1 MSYLLDK
8 KIQKN
13 KILKIALGIVV
24 LIILFYF
31 RLSIFS
37 GLSFVSQVFFRPVLI
52 FGNNVG
58 EKLGSFGSYFVS
70 KNSLSLENQNLKYQI
85 SESAADR
92 ANYDS
97 VVALNI
103 SLKETLGR
111 KDSKVNMILSA
122 ILAKPNQS
130 IYDTLLIDV
139 GTRQGIKIGDRV
151 FALGNV
157 PIGRVD
163 SVYENSSKVVLFSNA
178 GEKTQGIITGKPAST
193 SASLGGLIST
203 FVELVGRGGGNFEI
217 ILPRDF
223 VLQKG
228 DQVVMP
234 GINPYVLAFVET
246 TISDPRDPFTKVL
259 LTSPVNIQELKFVE
273 VEL

>member
-8 KIQKN
+8 KIQRN
-13 KILKIALGIVV
+13 KIFKIVLGIVV

-31 RLSIFS
+31 RLSIFN
-37 GLSFVSQVFFRPVLI
+37 GLSYISQGFFRPILI
-52 FGNNVG
+52 VGQNVG
-58 EKLGSFGSYFVS
+58 EKLKNTSSYFVS
-70 KNSLSLENQNLKYQI
+70 KNSLSLENQNLKNQI
-85 SESAADR
+85 AESTADR

-97 VVALNI
+97 VVAENI
-103 SLKETLGR
+103 SLKE
-111 KDSKVNMILSA
+111 ILSRKNEKAKMVLAA

-130 IYDTLLIDV
+130 VYDTLVLDV
-139 GTRQGIKIGDRV
+139 GTVQGIKTGNKV
-151 FALGNV
+151 FALGNI

-178 GEKTQGIITGKPAST
+178 GEKTQAIISGKN
-193 SASLGGLIST
+193 I
-203 FVELVGRGGGNFEI
+203 FMELVGRGGGNFEI

-223 VLQKG
+223 ILQKG
-228 DQVVMP
+228 DQVVLP
-234 GINPYVLAFVET
+234 GINPYVLAVVET

-273 VEL
+273 VEQ